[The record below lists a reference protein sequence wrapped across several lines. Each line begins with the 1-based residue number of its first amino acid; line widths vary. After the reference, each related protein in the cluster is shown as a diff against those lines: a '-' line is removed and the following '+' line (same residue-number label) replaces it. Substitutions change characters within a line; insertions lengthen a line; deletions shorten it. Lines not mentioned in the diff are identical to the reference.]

1 MQLGLLG
8 REEAPIATEITP
20 TTTTT
25 SDSTN
30 ANAQPILPESDL
42 AAFRYKM
49 PAPGYWMAS
58 NGGIVA
64 SAGSFQYFRV
74 LKGYTAP
81 KGYKYVVFAITIKN
95 NQSADSYSRYV
106 NPAYFTI
113 TDLEGGTHTTDV
125 LTYHLEGL
133 FTDASLRPG
142 EQTGGQSQCI
152 GT

>member
-1 MQLGLLG
+1 
-8 REEAPIATEITP
+8 
-20 TTTTT
+20 
-25 SDSTN
+25 
-30 ANAQPILPESDL
+30 
-42 AAFRYKM
+42 
-49 PAPGYWMAS
+49 MAS

-142 EQTGGQSQCI
+142 EQTGGQIAFLIPSNSAPAQI
-152 GT
+152 HVDFTYTPITIELRTWPITN